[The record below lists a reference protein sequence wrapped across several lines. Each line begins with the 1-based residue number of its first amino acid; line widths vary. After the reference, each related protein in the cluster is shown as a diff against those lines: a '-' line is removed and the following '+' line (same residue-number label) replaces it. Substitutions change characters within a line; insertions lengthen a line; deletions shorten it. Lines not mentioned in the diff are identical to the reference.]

1 MATKLTTL
9 DRLTEHIES
18 RLQHGSHV
26 TKTAAGALANL
37 ISLLAADE
45 EGREILALYL
55 RVWGYTVTAEPGSSK
70 PSGKTPKPQ
79 RRRKKG
85 GR

>member
-1 MATKLTTL
+1 MATKKTTL
-9 DRLTEHIES
+9 DRLTEHIER
-18 RLQHGSHV
+18 RLKFGGHV

-55 RVWGYTVTAEPGSSK
+55 RVWGYTVTAEPESPAPSDDAAK
-70 PSGKTPKPQ
+70 PRA
-79 RRRKKG
+79 RRKG
-85 GR
+85 GRR

>member
-18 RLQHGSHV
+18 RLQHGGHV

-37 ISLLAADE
+37 INLLAADE

-55 RVWGYTVTAEPGSSK
+55 RVWGYTVAAEPERSK
-70 PSGKTPKPQ
+70 ASDKTPTP
-79 RRRKKG
+79 RTRRKGSK
-85 GR
+85 